1 MEASNHDRPQLRTSK
16 LLQVVVP
23 LLGSDPVEMLVALWR
38 LGRKVVR
45 SKAHEGMYEVLD
57 YESRLEIL
65 DTKGKKAV
73 LHKRQRVRF
82 RQDNIIAFQDQASGE
97 GDIFADYK
105 CSPGVAVDRYRDG
118 HRHRILISLRETRN
132 RGDVEEFR
140 IERTI
145 KDGFSKDNEYF
156 QTEINH
162 ETRNVSISVIFPRN
176 RPPRRVTLVEQNATR
191 TTALGPENEHQ
202 LPDGRVQVTWRA
214 EKPRLFEAYILR
226 WEW

>member
-1 MEASNHDRPQLRTSK
+1 ML
-16 LLQVVVP
+16 VP
-23 LLGSDPVEMLVALWR
+23 LLGSDLIEIITVLWR
-38 LGRKVVR
+38 LGRRVIR
-45 SKAHEGMYEVLD
+45 LQSHEGMYEVLEF
-57 YESRLEIL
+57 ESQLEL
-65 DTKGKKAV
+65 PDTKGKNAI

-82 RQDNIIAFQDQASGE
+82 LQDNIIAFQDQASGE
-97 GDIFADYK
+97 GDIFADYQ

-132 RGDVEEFR
+132 RGDVEDFR

-145 KDGFSKDNEYF
+145 KDGFTRASEYF

-162 ETRNVSISVIFPRN
+162 RTRSVSVSVLFPHN

-191 TTALGPENEHQ
+191 TTALGPENEHP
-202 LPDGRVQVTWRA
+202 LPDGRVQVMWKA
-214 EKPRLFEAYILR
+214 EKPRLFETYILR